1 MPTTAVVVPPLDG
14 ATTPPTTGVPTS
26 APELDLLLTVLP
38 AAEGDEAGLGEQA
51 AMALAAQS
59 PLQLTAALG
68 VPVTAVTRQPDV
80 FVTVVP
86 PQPED
91 KSWVY
96 ILVGVLGTLVAVLA
110 VGFVLYRR
118 KMQRKKRGDAPHIT
132 TAYKQTHRH
141 DDRSGLT
148 RGDDLPDL
156 PEYEEPGLTKE
167 QQWLQ
172 DERRKIA
179 KMTKQK
185 TMQYGTVG
193 FA

>member
-1 MPTTAVVVPPLDG
+1 MV
-14 ATTPPTTGVPTS
+14 
-26 APELDLLLTVLP
+26 
-38 AAEGDEAGLGEQA
+38 QA

-172 DERRKIA
+172 VRTQWAWLSIR
-179 KMTKQK
+179 
-185 TMQYGTVG
+185 TVSDG
-193 FA
+193 PVAAGRTAQNCKNDQAEDDAIWHGRFCLMLSCSLSLCCKV

>member
-1 MPTTAVVVPPLDG
+1 MV
-14 ATTPPTTGVPTS
+14 
-26 APELDLLLTVLP
+26 
-38 AAEGDEAGLGEQA
+38 QA

-156 PEYEEPGLTKE
+156 PEYAAVDSLATIFCNH
-167 QQWLQ
+167 LV
-172 DERRKIA
+172 IA
-179 KMTKQK
+179 SQK
-185 TMQYGTVG
+185 THLANTGMRSP
-193 FA
+193 A

>member
-1 MPTTAVVVPPLDG
+1 MV
-14 ATTPPTTGVPTS
+14 
-26 APELDLLLTVLP
+26 
-38 AAEGDEAGLGEQA
+38 QA

-132 TAYKQTHRH
+132 TAYKQTHRYS
-141 DDRSGLT
+141 DPAL
-148 RGDDLPDL
+148 
-156 PEYEEPGLTKE
+156 E
-167 QQWLQ
+167 QQHAACAVGV
-172 DERRKIA
+172 RH
-179 KMTKQK
+179 
-185 TMQYGTVG
+185 GT
-193 FA
+193 